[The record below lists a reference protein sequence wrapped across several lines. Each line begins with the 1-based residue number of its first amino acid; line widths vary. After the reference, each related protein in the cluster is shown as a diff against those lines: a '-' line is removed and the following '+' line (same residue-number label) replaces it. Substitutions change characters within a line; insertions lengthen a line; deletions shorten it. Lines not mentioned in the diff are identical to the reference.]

1 MRWLALLLLLIAG
14 IAHSDERHLVLVLSS
29 GHGGEAVLVDAL
41 RIYTRDLGRTVRL
54 GGHAPATLLPED
66 LAQVAAEAGDAEVV
80 VWFGE
85 PKVLHALRV
94 ATLELRETPVEDDD
108 PQQAARA
115 LALKVRALLT
125 ARDEAWTPIV
135 PSPSPTPSPIPV
147 VSPAPVVPS
156 PAPVLPA
163 PSPIMPTP
171 SPAARRVWV
180 EVTATY
186 GVMVPT
192 NADWLRH
199 GLTLRVAVPVWRLSV
214 FVDTAFTTAPTEIVD
229 ASPVTARVWPVGAGV
244 VYRLERPKWRISVGP
259 RASLQIINA
268 EAHAMNG
275 QSGSAQRFSAG
286 LGLLSEGVWKFS
298 RYVAAI
304 ATITAEALV
313 PRQLFAAGG
322 AGSTDL
328 GWAQFGF
335 NAGLLIS
342 IP

>member
-1 MRWLALLLLLIAG
+1 MRWLFLLLLLSPGVAR
-14 IAHSDERHLVLVLSS
+14 SDERHLVLVLSS

-54 GGHAPATLLPED
+54 GGRAPTTLLPED

-85 PKVLHALRV
+85 PRVLHALRV
-94 ATLELRETPVEDDD
+94 ATLELRETPVEDED

-125 ARDEAWTPIV
+125 SREEAWTPIL
-135 PSPSPTPSPIPV
+135 PSPTPTPSPTPSPTPV
-147 VSPAPVVPS
+147 PIAV
-156 PAPVLPA
+156 A
-163 PSPIMPTP
+163 PSPTP
-171 SPAARRVWV
+171 SPAPIVIAPKPRRVWL
-180 EVTATY
+180 ETTLSY

-192 NADWLRH
+192 NTDWVRH
-199 GLTLRVAVPVWRLSV
+199 GLTLRVAIPLWRLSL
-214 FVDTAFTTAPTEIVD
+214 FVDAAFTTAPTVTVD
-229 ASPVTARVWPVGAGV
+229 GSPVTGRIWPVGMGAV
-244 VYRLERPKWRISVGP
+244 FRLERPKWRIAVGP
-259 RASLQIINA
+259 RVSLQIVDA
-268 EAHAMNG
+268 EAHAPNG
-275 QSGSAQRFSAG
+275 QAGSAQQYSAG

-304 ATITAEALV
+304 ATISAELLV
-313 PRQLFAAGG
+313 PRLQFAAGG

-328 GWAQFGF
+328 GWVQFGF